1 MFGIQ
6 FPRHASLRCKLVAG
20 GLLSIGIALVSSP
33 GPARAA
39 SLSWDQAGG
48 GALGGAGTWDT
59 TSTNWWN
66 GASDVAWST
75 NTTSGDAAVFAG
87 TPGTVTLGADINAS
101 GLKFSTA
108 GYTIAG
114 SNTLGIGTGGIDA
127 SGLNSGTTTISS
139 TIKVAT
145 GVQKWTVGSGTTL
158 ALGAIGAG
166 ADATDTYSPNG
177 AIVLISQGA
186 GATISTTAVNGW
198 GWRGGGPGLLGPGM
212 VIDNGDHTYD
222 WASSNSGVIGAAT
235 YTTAGSSDKNNVL
248 VTSNTTVSVNSSWA
262 SIKVSGATLTANGSN
277 LYVDTGIILQ
287 NGGSIA
293 GSAPLKANN
302 DGLYIYTPDSG
313 SISSSIQNNG
323 SNAKILYK
331 AGSGALSLSGNNTY
345 TGATVIDGGTLN
357 VSGTGNINGTSGI
370 TINGSDAKYV
380 QTSSTASTRTITLT
394 QGSVDGTGTLS
405 TVNVASLSGNTV
417 ANGNGGSG
425 TLTIGTLNFAGAGT
439 LSVDETGTTAG
450 MAVTTFATANTGSGE
465 ITVNAANSSGW
476 SSGTTYDL
484 LTFTSLT
491 GSLADFTQGTISGIS
506 GRQSATLGLSPT
518 AITLAVAGD
527 NPVWTGVGSQT
538 WTTAPTND
546 NTGPNAWALKTG
558 HTATNFWAGDAVEFN
573 DTYNLGSGPVAV
585 TNTTATIHGG
595 VAPVSTSFNNS
606 AVDYTI
612 SSDDGTGITSGTLSK
627 SGTGTVTLNTVNSYT
642 GATTISAGALVIGG
656 SGSLGSGNYAGAIA
670 NNGTFT
676 YNSSAVQT
684 LSGVIS
690 GTGAIN
696 VTGSGALTLS
706 GSNTFSGQLTIAG
719 GAVKVATLNNASAD
733 GPLGNSALP
742 VILGGTGI
750 NGTLEYTGAGAVA
763 TNKGFTLA
771 TGGTGT
777 IQVDNA
783 NGYLTLTTANA
794 LTGSGQ
800 LIKAG
805 PGGLAMGDA
814 GQNWTG
820 GLVIAEGLVQGGN
833 SSNNFGT
840 GGITLGLQGSSHNAS
855 IGLGNG
861 GTSAANALTVA
872 SGSGTRTIIGGSGG
886 NETFTGAVTLGDGGG
901 AGNLNLAT
909 IYAGSSSSQ
918 LIMSGT
924 VSGAGNISMYA
935 NNVYNANGSEDV
947 TLSGAQTQTG
957 TISSI
962 DAPGG
967 VTNPTLGVNRINGAL
982 GAGIT
987 NVTQNSSNSTLE
999 LNGDNSAFTGTVTV
1013 SQGTLTVNT
1022 STGAGAVTVNGGTLK
1037 VVGTVS
1043 GNLAVNGGML
1053 TGTGSTAVTT
1063 LGAGGTIAPGT
1074 GGIGTLS
1081 TGNLTWTSGG
1091 TMSFDLSS
1099 VDNSSD
1105 LLAVNGVF
1113 DLSSGSNFT
1122 FNFTGGM
1129 EGQTYTLVT
1138 FGTAG
1143 GGLVSGSQFTA
1154 QGATGNFTLDPTAGT
1169 LTFTLAA
1176 VPEPGTVAL
1185 LVTGMSGLLFI
1196 IRRRGNSAGRSSA
1209 R

>member
-1 MFGIQ
+1 MFGFQ
-6 FPRHASLRCKLVAG
+6 FSRRTSAHRKLVAV
-20 GLLSIGIALVSSP
+20 GLLSVGIALISSP
-33 GPARAA
+33 GSARAT

-48 GALGGAGTWDT
+48 GALGGTGTWDT

-66 GASDVAWST
+66 GAGDVAWST
-75 NTTSGDAAVFAG
+75 NTTSGDTAVFAG
-87 TPGTVTLGADINAS
+87 TPGIVTLGADINAN

-114 SNTLGIGTGGIDA
+114 SNTLGIGTGGVDDSA
-127 SGLNSGTTTISS
+127 LNSGTTTISS

-145 GVQKWTVGSGTTL
+145 GIQKWTVGGGTTL

-166 ADATDTYSPNG
+166 ADAADTYTPNG
-177 AIVLISQGA
+177 AIVFISQGA

-212 VIDNGDHTYD
+212 VIDNGNHTYD
-222 WASSNSGVIGAAT
+222 WASANSGVIGAAT
-235 YTTAGSSDKNNVL
+235 YMAAGSGDKNNVL
-248 VTSNTTVSVNSSWA
+248 VTSNATVNLNASWA
-262 SIKVSGATLTANGSN
+262 SIKVSGATLTANGAN
-277 LYVDTGIILQ
+277 LYVDTGLILQ
-287 NGGSIA
+287 NGGAVA
-293 GSAPLKANN
+293 GSAPLKANS
-302 DGLYIYTPDSG
+302 DGLYVYTPDSG
-313 SISSSIQNNG
+313 AISSSIQNNG

-331 AGSGALSLSGNNTY
+331 AGSGALSLSGNDTY
-345 TGATVIDGGTLN
+345 TGATIIDGGTLN

-394 QGSVDGTGTLS
+394 QGSVDGTGTLG
-405 TVNVASLSGNTV
+405 TVNVASLAANTIS
-417 ANGNGGSG
+417 NGNGGSNP
-425 TLTIGTLNFAGAGT
+425 LTIGTLVFAGSGAVNVNEG
-439 LSVDETGTTAG
+439 GTTAG
-450 MAVTTFATANTGSGE
+450 LALTTFTTANSGAGE
-465 ITVNAANSSGW
+465 ITINAANSAGW

-484 LTFTSLT
+484 VTFTSLT
-491 GSLADFTQGTISGIS
+491 GTLADFTQGTISGIS
-506 GRQSATLGLSPT
+506 GRQNATLGMSTT
-518 AITLAVAGD
+518 ALTLAVAGD
-527 NPVWTGVGSQT
+527 NPIWTGAGSQT
-538 WTTAPTND
+538 WKTMPTND

-558 HTATNFWAGDAVEFN
+558 HTATNFWVGDAVEFN

-612 SSDDGTGITSGTLSK
+612 NSDDGTGITSGTLSK

-642 GATTISAGALVIGG
+642 SATTVSAGALVIGG
-656 SGSLGSGNYAGAIA
+656 SGSLGSGNYAGAIG

-676 YNSSAVQT
+676 YNSSAAQT
-684 LSGVIS
+684 FSGVIS
-690 GTGAIN
+690 GTGAFN
-696 VTGSGALTLS
+696 VIGSGALTLS
-706 GSNTFSGQLTIAG
+706 GANTFSGQLTIAG
-719 GAVKVATLNNASAD
+719 GTVKVATLNNTSVD

-763 TNKGFTLA
+763 TSKGFTLA
-771 TGGTGT
+771 DGGTGT

-783 NGYLTLTTANA
+783 NGYLTLTAANG

-800 LIKAG
+800 LIKTG
-805 PGGLAMGDA
+805 PGGLAMGDG

-833 SSNNFGT
+833 NSNNFGT
-840 GGITLGLQGSSHNAS
+840 GGITLGLQGSSHSAS

-861 GTSAANALTVA
+861 GVTASNALSVA

-886 NETFTGAVTLGDGGG
+886 NETFTGAVTLGDGSG
-901 AGNLNLAT
+901 AGNLNLTT

-918 LIMSGT
+918 LIMSGA
-924 VSGAGNISMYA
+924 VSGTGNINMYA
-935 NNVYNANGSEDV
+935 NNVYNANGSDDV
-947 TLSGAQTQTG
+947 TLAGAQTQTG

-962 DAPGG
+962 DVPGG
-967 VTNPTLGVNRINGAL
+967 VTNPTHGVNRISGAL
-982 GAGIT
+982 EAGIT
-987 NVTQNSSNSTLE
+987 NVTQNSSNSSLE
-999 LNGDNSAFTGTVTV
+999 FNGDNSTFTGTVTV

-1022 STGAGAVTVNGGTLK
+1022 STGSGAVTVNGGTLK
-1037 VVGTVS
+1037 VVGTVD
-1043 GNLAVNGGML
+1043 GNLAVNGGLL

-1099 VDNSSD
+1099 VDNLSD

-1129 EGQTYTLVT
+1129 VGQTYTLVT

-1154 QGATGNFTLDPTAGT
+1154 QGATGDFTLDRTAGT

-1176 VPEPGTVAL
+1176 VPEPGTIAL
-1185 LVTGMSGLLFI
+1185 VVTGMSGLLLI
-1196 IRRRGNSAGRSSA
+1196 ARQRGSRRA
-1209 R
+1209 